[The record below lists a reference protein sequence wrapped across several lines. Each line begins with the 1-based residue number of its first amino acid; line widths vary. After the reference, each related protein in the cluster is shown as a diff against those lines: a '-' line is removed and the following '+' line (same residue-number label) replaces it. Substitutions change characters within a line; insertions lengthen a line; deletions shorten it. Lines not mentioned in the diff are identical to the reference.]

1 MTHLLVIDYAYNT
14 LKVFFPSLEEA
25 IKYVPESNSNVSYL
39 KVLNTRLYELK
50 DYTSDS
56 RYNINFDIRL
66 DFPNK

>member
-1 MTHLLVIDYAYNT
+1 MTINTHTKIASLLKHHAGA
-14 LKVFFPSLEEA
+14 LEA
-25 IKYVPESNSNVSYL
+25 MPFGLSYL